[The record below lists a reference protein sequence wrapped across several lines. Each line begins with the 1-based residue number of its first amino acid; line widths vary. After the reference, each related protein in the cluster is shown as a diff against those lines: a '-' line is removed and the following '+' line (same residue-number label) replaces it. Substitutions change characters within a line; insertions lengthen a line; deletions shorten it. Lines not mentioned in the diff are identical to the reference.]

1 LVKEAEMHQRL
12 HPAVSYAGIALLVGL
27 ALSVS
32 GARDTVHSA
41 GAPAAFE
48 LTKVQLEQN
57 ATDGD
62 FEIVFEVM
70 GGDEGLAKLTVVA
83 PNGRKVVDLAGRDT
97 LGLGIRQFRF
107 ETPEPKDRR
116 SLQAA
121 YPAGTYI
128 FSGTTSS
135 GATLHGRAT
144 LSHQLPAAS
153 VVVQPA
159 AGAKGVATRGMVLS
173 WKDVA
178 GVAAYAVSIEQE
190 ELDQSVTAKL
200 PGTAT
205 SFVVPD
211 GFLLPNTEY
220 TVGVGAVMKTG
231 NAAFVETK
239 FTTAAK

>member
-1 LVKEAEMHQRL
+1 MLKEAEMHPRL
-12 HPAVSYAGIALLVGL
+12 HPAVSYAGITLLVGL

-32 GARDTVHSA
+32 GARDTVQSA
-41 GAPAAFE
+41 GAPASFE
-48 LTKVQLEQN
+48 LAKIQLEQN
-57 ATDGD
+57 STDGD
-62 FEIVFEVM
+62 FEIVVEVM

-97 LGLGIRQFRF
+97 LGLGMRQFRF

-121 YPAGTYI
+121 YPAGAYV

-135 GATLHGRAT
+135 GATLHARAT
-144 LSHQLPAAS
+144 LSHQLPAS
-153 VVVQPA
+153 SGVIQPA
-159 AGAKGVATRGMVLS
+159 AGAKGVATRGIVLS
-173 WKDVA
+173 WKPVA
-178 GVAAYAVSIEQE
+178 GVAAYTVYVEQE
-190 ELDQSVTAKL
+190 ELDQSVSAKL
-200 PGTAT
+200 PGSAT

-220 TVGVGAVMKTG
+220 TVGVGTVMKTG
-231 NAAFVETK
+231 NASVVETK